1 MGYILP
7 IQNYQAQHYQDRV
20 TQLPTDPI
28 PIDRIEP
35 KKIEMSYYSAT
46 NNQMLEDD
54 YNQNHFN
61 HGAKGDYEQSITS
74 DRMNQIYADITGI
87 GGQINYSI

>member
-46 NNQMLEDD
+46 NNQML
-54 YNQNHFN
+54 
-61 HGAKGDYEQSITS
+61 
-74 DRMNQIYADITGI
+74 
-87 GGQINYSI
+87 